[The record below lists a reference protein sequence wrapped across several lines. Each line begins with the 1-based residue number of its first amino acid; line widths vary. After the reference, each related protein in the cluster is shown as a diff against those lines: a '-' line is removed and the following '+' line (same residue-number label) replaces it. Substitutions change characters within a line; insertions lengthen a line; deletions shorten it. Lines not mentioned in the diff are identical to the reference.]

1 MRRHGVPLLQ
11 LLIHPLGQKPP
22 HPRRQ
27 LDNYYLNAV
36 SERKGIL
43 ESDGIIEVPER
54 IIMRTMPQVEMEP
67 SCIEQA
73 AS

>member
-1 MRRHGVPLLQ
+1 MPLLQ
-11 LLIHPLGQKPP
+11 LLIDPLGQKPP

-43 ESDGIIEVPER
+43 ESVVIIEVPER
-54 IIMRTMPQVEMEP
+54 IIMRTVRRLK
-67 SCIEQA
+67 
-73 AS
+73 